1 MGGRILRPLWDPCAG
16 SGKCWGTYLFD
27 GPVQLVFQGRHNVL
41 GTQIDVLCDK
51 SGGKRNADVEDA
63 IVGRVSSLTG
73 EDTGN
78 ADEVGFVPGVVRV
91 LLVVF
96 PKEYE
101 DALRAGQ
108 LLTVDDD
115 VGAPFATGCW
125 CC

>member
-1 MGGRILRPLWDPCAG
+1 
-16 SGKCWGTYLFD
+16 
-27 GPVQLVFQGRHNVL
+27 LVFQGRHNVL